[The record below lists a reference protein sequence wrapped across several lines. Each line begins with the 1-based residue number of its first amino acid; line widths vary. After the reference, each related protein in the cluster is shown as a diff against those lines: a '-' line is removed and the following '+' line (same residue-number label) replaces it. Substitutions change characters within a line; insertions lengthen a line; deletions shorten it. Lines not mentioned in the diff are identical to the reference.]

1 MANPQNL
8 RPPWRAGQSG
18 NPAGHSRDRRELAQ
32 LDASGDFDK
41 WLTLF
46 IEMQRRSLHSRLRA
60 LRSGPTGSVKKSVG

>member
-8 RPPWRAGQSG
+8 RPPWRAGESG

-32 LDASGDFDK
+32 LDASGDFDA

-46 IEMQRRSLHSRLRA
+46 MRMQNRSIRSKLRA
-60 LRSGPTGSVKKSVG
+60 LQIRE